1 MRVKFTGGE
10 PFLHPRIMDYL
21 EITDREE
28 LSVNIE
34 TNGTLLDES
43 HVEKLKNINR
53 LFVAV
58 SLDGAASQ
66 AHDKFRGVKG
76 AYDRTIAAL
85 ELLTRFEI
93 PVQIIMSLHRE
104 NVNTLDDVLRLA
116 GDLGVRSVKINPV
129 QPLGRGR
136 NFARQGDSLPV
147 AELLR
152 AAEYC
157 LEKLCPDFAGELF
170 FSLPLAFRPFTEIQN
185 QQFSVCRIFHILGL
199 MPNGDLSF
207 CGIGNLTPSMV
218 VGNIY
223 KDRLADLWQK
233 APLLTELREHLPR
246 ELKGVCSRCILKA
259 SCLGECRA
267 MAYEQTGDLMGTY
280 WICQQAY
287 EAGLFPESR
296 LAPAPVGV

>member
-1 MRVKFTGGE
+1 
-10 PFLHPRIMDYL
+10 MDYL
-21 EITDREE
+21 EIADREK
-28 LSVNIE
+28 LSVDIE

-43 HVEKLKNINR
+43 HVGKLKNINQ

-58 SLDGAASQ
+58 SLDGATSQ

-76 AYDRTIAAL
+76 AYDRTIATL
-85 ELLTRFEI
+85 ELLSRFEI
-93 PVQIIMSLHRE
+93 PAQIIMSLHRE
-104 NVNTLDDVLRLA
+104 NVNTLDDVLKLA
-116 GDLGVRSVKINPV
+116 SYLGVRSVKINPV

-136 NFARQGDSLPV
+136 DLARQGDSLPV
-147 AELLR
+147 AELFQI
-152 AAEYC
+152 ADYC
-157 LEKLCPDFAGELF
+157 RKKLSPDFEGELF
-170 FSLPLAFRPFTEIQN
+170 FSLPLAFQPFTEIQN

-207 CGIGNLTPSMV
+207 CGIGNVARSMV
-218 VGNIY
+218 IGNIY

-233 APLLTELREHLPR
+233 APLLMELREQLPQ
-246 ELKGVCSRCILKA
+246 ELKGVCFRCILKA

-296 LAPAPVGV
+296 LIPAPLGV